1 MCLVAFACNRHP
13 RWRLVMVGNR
23 DEFHPRPTAALA
35 AWPDAP
41 VLAGRDLRAGG
52 TWMGLGRNGRVAVVT
67 NLRDGSAQPFTGPS
81 RGDLPIQFLTGNTDA
96 LSHAQ
101 AVAQI
106 ADQYAPFNLIV
117 ADTHTCAHIGPP
129 ASGRATQLTDGV
141 HGISNGPLD
150 APWPK
155 TRRLCTVL
163 EDWARSAQT
172 DLQPLWQALADER
185 IADDADLPHTGID
198 LALERRLSAAFVR
211 GTDYGTR
218 ACTVILV
225 DHAGHGSIFER
236 RFGPG
241 GVFAGE
247 TVLHDSTLAST

>member
-1 MCLVAFACNRHP
+1 MCLVALAYNRHP
-13 RWRLVMVGNR
+13 RWRLVMAGNR

-35 AWPDAP
+35 AWTDAP

-52 TWMGLGRNGRVAVVT
+52 TWMGMGQNGRVAVVT
-67 NLRDGSAQPFTGPS
+67 NLRDGLAAPFNGPS
-81 RGDLPIQFLTGNTDA
+81 RGDLPTQFLTGNTDA

-101 AVAQI
+101 AVAQL

-117 ADTHTCAHIGPP
+117 ADAGACAHAGHPP
-129 ASGRATQLTDGV
+129 LGSATLLPDGV

-163 EDWARSAQT
+163 EDWTHTQQT
-172 DLQPLWQALADER
+172 DLQPLWQALADEQM
-185 IADDADLPHTGID
+185 ADDADLPHTGID

-218 ACTVILV
+218 ASTVILV
-225 DHAGHGSIFER
+225 DYAGHGSIFER

-247 TVLHDSTLAST
+247 TELHDNALAGT